1 MADRSAIIKVANV
14 LGQTINPAT
23 QEGLDAIVA
32 ALGGSST
39 GDDTRLDEASATI
52 TYVGTAVAGTATSS
66 ALWSIKR
73 LNSASGLVV
82 TWADSDPTADKVWDD
97 RATYTY

>member
-1 MADRSAIIKVANV
+1 MAEVFNGKLKNTLLQD
-14 LGQTINPAT
+14 INPAT
-23 QEGLDAIVA
+23 QEGLDAILS
-32 ALGGSST
+32 ALGGGAT
-39 GDDTRLDEASATI
+39 GNDTRLDEASATI

>member
-1 MADRSAIIKVANV
+1 MADRAAIIKVSNV

-23 QEGLDAIVA
+23 QEGLDSILA
-32 ALGGSST
+32 ALGGGTT
-39 GDDTRLDEASATI
+39 GNDTRLDEASSTI

-73 LNSASGLVV
+73 LNSSSGLVV
-82 TWADSDPTADKVWDD
+82 TWANSDPTANNVWDS